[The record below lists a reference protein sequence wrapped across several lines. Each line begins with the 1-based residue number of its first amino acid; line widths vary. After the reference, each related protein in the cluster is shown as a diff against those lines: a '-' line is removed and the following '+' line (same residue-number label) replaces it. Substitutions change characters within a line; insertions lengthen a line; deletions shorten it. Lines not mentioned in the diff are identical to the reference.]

1 MKKTEDVRA
10 ILKEMEAAAKEI
22 EAMREADILH
32 NILTHGY
39 KAIRRKGSC

>member
-22 EAMREADILH
+22 EAMRKTDIFH

-39 KAIRRKGSC
+39 KAIKRKGNY

>member
-10 ILKEMEAAAKEI
+10 ILKEMEAASKEI
-22 EAMREADILH
+22 EAMREADLLH

-39 KAIRRKGSC
+39 KAIRRKGNY